1 MVYLFDTNSLS
12 VIFRHYYYERF
23 PSFWEKFDSFKEKGK
38 IISVRETRK
47 EIEIIKRGDRLEDW
61 IKQNSDFFKDP
72 TIEEL
77 KFITTIYSVNHFQHN
92 LEKTKLL
99 NGGAFADPFIIA
111 KARVNNAIVVTQEKR
126 KENGAKI
133 PNICEYFGIECI
145 DLNGFL
151 VKENW
156 IF

>member
-1 MVYLFDTNSLS
+1 MEYLFDTSSLS
-12 VIFRHYYYERF
+12 VIFRHYYHERF
-23 PSFWEKFDSFKEKGK
+23 PSFWEKFDTFKEKGK
-38 IISVRETRK
+38 IISVREARK
-47 EIEIIKRGDRLEDW
+47 EIENIKRGDRLEDW
-61 IKQNSDFFKDP
+61 IKQNSDFFEDP

-77 KFITTIYSVNHFQHN
+77 KFITTIYGVNHFQQN
-92 LEKTKLL
+92 LEKRKLL

-111 KARVNNAIVVTQEKR
+111 KARANNAIVVTQENI

-133 PNICEYFGIECI
+133 PNICEYFGIKCI